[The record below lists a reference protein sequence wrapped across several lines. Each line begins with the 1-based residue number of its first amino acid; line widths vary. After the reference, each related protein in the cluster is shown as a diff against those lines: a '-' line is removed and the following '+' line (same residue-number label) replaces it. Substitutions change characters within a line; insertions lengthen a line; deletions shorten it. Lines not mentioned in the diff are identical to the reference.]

1 MSTILHQA
9 DKTSASP
16 LASRVL
22 SAQPSATKA
31 MTALARQMRQQG
43 LDVITLSQGEL
54 DFEVPQHIRAAAKSA
69 IDANQSGYTDV
80 PGTLALR
87 QAIVRKFKRDN
98 GLDFDASQIQVG
110 CGAKQVIYNALQA
123 TINPGD
129 EVIIAAPMWVSYPEM
144 VRLAQGVAVLVECE
158 AVQNFKL
165 TPAQLARAI
174 TPKTKWLMLNSPSNP
189 TGAVYSKAELA
200 ALAQVLQAHP
210 HVWVISDDIYEKI
223 RYDASEFA
231 TMAAVAPELVDR
243 TLTVNGVSKAFAMT
257 GWRVGYGAGP
267 SSLIQ
272 AMNLI
277 QSQSTS
283 HTSSISQAAAIAALD
298 GSMAFLDVFTD
309 ALRRRRDTVIERIN
323 AIEGLECG
331 IPQGAFY
338 AFVDCKALLGRR
350 TLAGVQIVT
359 DTDLSTYLLQ
369 TAHVAVVAGS
379 AFALDGYLRLSFATN
394 DRTLDSALERIATA
408 CAQLR

>member
-1 MSTILHQA
+1 MSSISKSIANTAPLV
-9 DKTSASP
+9 

-31 MTALARQMRQQG
+31 MTALARQMREQG
-43 LDVITLSQGEL
+43 LDIITLSQGEP
-54 DFEVPQHIRAAAKSA
+54 DFETPLHIRVAAKAA

-80 PGTLALR
+80 AGTLALR
-87 QAIVRKFKRDN
+87 EAIVRKFKRDN

-123 TINPGD
+123 TLNPGD

-144 VRLAQGVAVLVECE
+144 VHLAQGTPVLVQCD
-158 AVQNFKL
+158 ATQNFKL
-165 TPAQLARAI
+165 TAAQLAQAI
-174 TPKTKWLMLNSPSNP
+174 TPRTKWLMLNSPSNP
-189 TGAVYSKAELA
+189 SGSVYSAMELA
-200 ALAQVLQAHP
+200 ALAQVLRAHP
-210 HVWVISDDIYEKI
+210 HVWVMSDDIYEKI

-231 TMAAVAPELVDR
+231 TMAAVAPDLADR

-267 SSLIQ
+267 SSLIK

-298 GSMAFLDVFTD
+298 GSMRFLDVFVE
-309 ALRRRRDTVIERIN
+309 AFRLRRDMVFEKIN
-323 AIEGLECG
+323 SIDGLECAL
-331 IPQGAFY
+331 PQGAFY
-338 AFVDCKALLGRR
+338 AFVNCNALLGRS
-350 TLAGVQIVT
+350 TPEGVQIAT
-359 DTDLSTYLLQ
+359 DAELSMYLLRA
-369 TAHVAVVAGS
+369 AHVAVVPGS
-379 AFALDGYLRLSFATN
+379 AFALDGYFRVSYATSDQN
-394 DRTLDSALERIATA
+394 LEKALDRIATA
-408 CAQLR
+408 CAQ